1 MFTDKL
7 NRVDANSAEI
17 LFIQHK
23 FQALYMS
30 IELTLGSP
38 QVALDIPL
46 FSADYWVM
54 MILFMY
60 SVYCICC
67 ANIKLPSTVYH
78 GASSLHNA
86 ALLHYLITI
95 V

>member
-7 NRVDANSAEI
+7 NRVDANRAEMI
-17 LFIQHK
+17 LFIQHR

-46 FSADYWVM
+46 FSADY
-54 MILFMY
+54 
-60 SVYCICC
+60 
-67 ANIKLPSTVYH
+67 
-78 GASSLHNA
+78 
-86 ALLHYLITI
+86 
-95 V
+95 

>member
-46 FSADYWVM
+46 FSADY
-54 MILFMY
+54 
-60 SVYCICC
+60 
-67 ANIKLPSTVYH
+67 
-78 GASSLHNA
+78 
-86 ALLHYLITI
+86 
-95 V
+95 